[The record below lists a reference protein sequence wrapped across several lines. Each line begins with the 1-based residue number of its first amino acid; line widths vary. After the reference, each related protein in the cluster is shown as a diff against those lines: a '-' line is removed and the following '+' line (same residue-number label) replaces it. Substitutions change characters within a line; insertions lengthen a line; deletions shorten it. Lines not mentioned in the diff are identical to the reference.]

1 MSNFNLDA
9 FQAALATCRIGRPTR
24 YHAQTGS
31 TNDLA
36 HAAARAGAAEGL
48 VILADEQTAGRGR
61 LDRRWWAPPGTS
73 LLFSLLLRP
82 DLPVTHAGQL
92 TMCLGLAAAETG
104 ESVTGLHIGLK
115 WPNDLIHAGRKL
127 GGMLAEVELDG
138 ERIRYA
144 VLGLGLNVNV
154 DFTAPAGPADDMT
167 MLAELRD
174 QAVSLA
180 MLLGHP
186 VDRASLLAALLAS
199 FETHYDRLLSG
210 QSPHAAWAARL
221 DSLGRRVRVTLPV
234 GAYVGIAAGVTPEGG
249 LILAG
254 DDGTERIIWAGDVT
268 AVRPTRAH
276 SRSGQDS
283 QD

>member
-9 FQAALATCRIGRPTR
+9 FQAALATRRIGRPTHH
-24 YHAQTGS
+24 YPQTGS

-36 HAAARAGAAEGL
+36 HAAASAGAAEGL

-82 DLPVTHAGQL
+82 DLSVTHAGQL
-92 TMCLGLAAAETG
+92 TMCLGLAAAEAS
-104 ESVTGLHIGLK
+104 ESVTGLRIGLK
-115 WPNDLIHAGRKL
+115 WPNDLIRAGRKL
-127 GGMLAEVELDG
+127 GGMLAEVELDD

-154 DFTAPAGPADDMT
+154 DFAAPAESAAGAAMPD
-167 MLAELRD
+167 ELRD
-174 QAVSLA
+174 QATSLA
-180 MLLGHP
+180 MLLGQP

-210 QSPHAAWAARL
+210 HSPHAAWAARL
-221 DSLGRRVRVTLPV
+221 DTLGQRVRVALPD
-234 GAYVGIAAGVTPEGG
+234 GACSGIAAGVTPEGG

-268 AVRPTRAH
+268 AVRP
-276 SRSGQDS
+276 DP
-283 QD
+283 